1 MFRKFTHTFLILFLL
16 LSFKTSFS
24 QEVYVHVNNTDLYD
38 FIDELTNSRI
48 ITVNTTIKP
57 YSRNFIAAKLQ
68 EADLRRTEL
77 NKRQQGDLD
86 FFLKDYNKEL
96 KADKNFN
103 KRLDLLYY
111 KDSLFTFSVNPIVG
125 LTYFNNDSGSFY
137 RRWNGGEMFSYI
149 GKNFGVYASLRDQHE
164 SIRLSDAA
172 YLNQADASNYKPDT
186 KGGGDYDEIRGGMTY
201 SWSWGSVGLL
211 KDHFVWGDNYHGSN
225 IFSGHQPSFTHL
237 KFHMSPVKWFDFNYV
252 HGWLVSDVIDS
263 SRSYYNGNSIR
274 IVFQPKYVA
283 ANMFT
288 FTPLKN
294 WSFSVGNSVIYSDQ
308 SVNPAYLMPF
318 FFYKS
323 VDHSLTS
330 SGSNFLGQNSQLYFN
345 LSTRAVKKTHLYI
358 SAFIDELAL
367 GRALDSEKHTNF
379 VSLKAG
385 GRVSNILNKNIF
397 FIYIMN

>member
-149 GKNFGVYASLRDQHE
+149 GKNFGVYASLR
-164 SIRLSDAA
+164 I
-172 YLNQADASNYKPDT
+172 
-186 KGGGDYDEIRGGMTY
+186 
-201 SWSWGSVGLL
+201 L
-211 KDHFVWGDNYHGSN
+211 K
-225 IFSGHQPSFTHL
+225 SG
-237 KFHMSPVKWFDFNYV
+237 
-252 HGWLVSDVIDS
+252 
-263 SRSYYNGNSIR
+263 
-274 IVFQPKYVA
+274 
-283 ANMFT
+283 
-288 FTPLKN
+288 
-294 WSFSVGNSVIYSDQ
+294 
-308 SVNPAYLMPF
+308 
-318 FFYKS
+318 
-323 VDHSLTS
+323 
-330 SGSNFLGQNSQLYFN
+330 
-345 LSTRAVKKTHLYI
+345 
-358 SAFIDELAL
+358 
-367 GRALDSEKHTNF
+367 
-379 VSLKAG
+379 
-385 GRVSNILNKNIF
+385 
-397 FIYIMN
+397 